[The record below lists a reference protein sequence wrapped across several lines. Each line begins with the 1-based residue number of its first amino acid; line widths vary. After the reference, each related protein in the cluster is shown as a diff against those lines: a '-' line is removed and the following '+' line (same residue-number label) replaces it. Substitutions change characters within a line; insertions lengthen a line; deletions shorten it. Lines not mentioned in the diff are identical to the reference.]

1 MPLAMPSMPRIF
13 SLLLKLVSTL
23 VLITVLGIWLT
34 YWLASRSLPDYDAAH
49 TVAGISAPVEIAR
62 DNANVPHIFGA
73 TDADVYYGL
82 GFAHAQDRLF
92 QMMLLRRTAQ
102 GKLSEVYGQRT
113 FATDAL
119 MRRLGLYAAA
129 EASVAVQTPETAAAL
144 EAYAR
149 GVNAWIEEVNKGAL
163 GRGAPEFFLF
173 PTEIAY
179 WRPTDSI
186 AILKL
191 VAVQL
196 SDQIPNEVL
205 RARTSLLIS
214 PERLADLMP
223 DAPGQGAALL
233 PKYASL
239 FPDVAPFT
247 PASGTEYAL
256 APFPEAGLAGASNV
270 WAAAPGRSASGATLL
285 ANDPHLG
292 FSAPGAWYLARLELS
307 TGGVIGATV
316 PGIPGVVSGRGED
329 FGWGITAAYLD
340 DADLYVEKLNPDKEG
355 EVLTP
360 DGFKPM
366 RTRPSIIQIKDAA
379 PVTLTLQWSENGP
392 ILPPSAFDVGTITPP
407 GHAMSVAW
415 TALVSDDRSMSG
427 VVALNHAHTMT
438 SALAA
443 GRDFAAPALNL
454 ALTDPDRVAMKVIGR
469 APLRDAAHQSKG
481 RIPSP
486 GWIATNRWQGW
497 RSYDDLPEFDAGP
510 DEIIG
515 NTNNKTVDAPFP
527 DHLSYHWGDSQRIQR
542 WQRLMQS
549 REVHTRESFIEVQ
562 NDVVSPSARALLPL
576 VGADLWFTGEA
587 APEGTP
593 ERQRQRA
600 LDLLAEWNGEMNEH
614 LPEPLIYYA
623 WMRALQDRLIRD
635 EIGPLSHEFTHVEP
649 LFIERVYR
657 NIDGASVWCDVLQ
670 SAPVETCTDIARLAL
685 DDALLWIGE
694 HYSTNLESLR
704 WGDAHIAKHDHPV
717 LGHVPIL
724 KWVVNIRQSTSGG
737 DNTLMRGVTSGEGD
751 DPFANVHGAA
761 YRGVYD
767 FADPDSSVFITAT
780 GQSGHPLS
788 RHYDDLGELWRRG
801 EYVPMSLDPDL
812 ARAAGVGVT
821 HLIPADAQDQ

>member
-1 MPLAMPSMPRIF
+1 MARTF
-13 SLLLKLVSTL
+13 SLLLKLVSAL
-23 VLITVLGIWLT
+23 VLLTVLGIWLT
-34 YWLASRSLPDYDAAH
+34 YWLAARSLPDYNADYE
-49 TVAGISAPVEIAR
+49 VPGISAPVEIAR
-62 DNANVPHIFGA
+62 DNANVPHIFGT

-102 GKLSEVYGQRT
+102 GKLSEMFGERT
-113 FATDAL
+113 FKTDEL
-119 MRRLGLYAAA
+119 MRRLGIYEAAQA
-129 EASVAVQTPETAAAL
+129 SARVQSPEAMAAL

-149 GVNAWIEEVNKGAL
+149 GVNAWIAEVNEGAR

-173 PTEIAY
+173 PSEIAY
-179 WRPTDSI
+179 WQPADSI

-191 VAVQL
+191 VAFQL

-205 RARTSLLIS
+205 RAQASLLL
-214 PERLADLMP
+214 PQERLRDLMP
-223 DAPGQGAALL
+223 DAPGTGTALL
-233 PKYASL
+233 PSYA
-239 FPDVAPFT
+239 
-247 PASGTEYAL
+247 AL
-256 APFPEAGLAGASNV
+256 FPEATPGKQPSGIEYAMSPFPKPGLAGASNV
-270 WAAAPGRSASGATLL
+270 WAAAPGRSTTGSTLL

-307 TGGVIGATV
+307 SGGVIGASV
-316 PGIPGVVSGRGED
+316 PGIPAIVSGRRED
-329 FGWGITAAYLD
+329 FGWGITAAYVD
-340 DADLYVEKLNPDKEG
+340 DADLYIEKLNPENAS

-366 RTRPSIIQIKDAA
+366 RTRPSIVQIKDAA
-379 PVTLTLQWSENGP
+379 PVTLTLQWTENGP
-392 ILPPSAFDVGTITPP
+392 VLPATAFDVDTITPP
-407 GHAMSVAW
+407 GHVVSAAW
-415 TALVSDDRSMSG
+415 TALVSDDRSMSA
-427 VVALNHAHTMT
+427 VVALNHAHTLTEAMQ
-438 SALAA
+438 AA
-443 GRDFAAPALNL
+443 RDFAAPALNL
-454 ALTDPDRVAMKVIGR
+454 VIADPDRVQMKVIGR
-469 APLRDAAHQSKG
+469 APLRDAAHQSQG

-486 GWIATNRWQGW
+486 GWIETNRWQGW
-497 RSYDDLPEFDAGP
+497 RDFDDLPLFTGGETG
-510 DEIIG
+510 IVG
-515 NTNNKTVDAPFP
+515 NTNNKTVEAPFP
-527 DHLSYHWGDSQRIQR
+527 EHLSYHWGDTQRVQR
-542 WQRLMQS
+542 WTRLMQS
-549 REVHTRESFIEVQ
+549 REVHTRDSFIEVQ
-562 NDVVSPSARALLPL
+562 NDIVSPAARTLLPL

-600 LDLLAEWNGEMNEH
+600 LELLAEWNGEMSEH

-635 EIGPLSHEFTHVEP
+635 DIGPLARSFTHVDP

-657 NIDGASVWCDVLQ
+657 DIDGASAWCDVIQ
-670 SAPVETCTDIARLAL
+670 SAPVETCTDIARQSL

-704 WGDAHIAKHDHPV
+704 WGDAHMAHHDHPV
-717 LGHVPIL
+717 LGNVPFL

-737 DNTLMRGVTSGEGD
+737 DNTLMRGVTSGD
-751 DPFANVHGAA
+751 PADPFANVHGAA

-801 EYVPMSLDPDL
+801 EYVPMSLDPEL
-812 ARAAGVGVT
+812 ARAAGVGIT
-821 HLIPADAQDQ
+821 HLVPEE